1 MYIRIVKIDYI
12 MKNSKEYEYIC
23 EARNHHPQL
32 SHASNIISK
41 LSGKLKDSREITTLE
56 LLVPQYAQYLKKM
69 LNISKYDKTAI
80 ERKVDLLNGYYN
92 FMHDNNLDNV
102 FSSQGKFRPTILEEF
117 LYLLFKDY
125 VDFVKQR
132 DDDDDV
138 IGSGAVK
145 AYSNLYFKAKNFKE
159 FIKSPEI
166 GVNEK
171 DQDYAI
177 YRTFDISINK
187 ADPQQIRIPA
197 LAIEAKTYIDKT
209 MLDSIIATAEK
220 IKSGNPH
227 TRFIAVAE
235 RYDVSFAVDP
245 AYSRIDQIY
254 VLRKTVRKNEWQDID
269 KKVVWRMFEDTIKHL
284 ERPWSDI
291 ETRIKDEGVII

>member
-1 MYIRIVKIDYI
+1 MIS
-12 MKNSKEYEYIC
+12 SKEYKYIC
-23 EARNHHPQL
+23 EARDKYPQL
-32 SHASNIISK
+32 SHASNIITKASGR
-41 LSGKLKDSREITTLE
+41 LSALEKDALGKLIPK
-56 LLVPQYAQYLKKM
+56 YANYLKKM
-69 LNISKYDKTAI
+69 LSLSQFDKTAI
-80 ERKVDLLNGYYN
+80 GKKVEYLNAYYN
-92 FMHDNNLDNV
+92 FMHNNELDKV
-102 FSSQGKFRPTILEEF
+102 FSAQGKFRPTILEEF

-125 VDFVKQR
+125 VDVVKQR
-132 DDDDDV
+132 DDEDNVLD
-138 IGSGAVK
+138 SGAVK
-145 AYSNLYFKAKNFKE
+145 AYSNLYFKAKNFTE

-177 YRTFDISINK
+177 FRTFDISINK
-187 ADPQQIRIPA
+187 ADPLQIRIPA

-254 VLRKTVRKNEWQDID
+254 ILRKTMRKSEWIDID
-269 KKVVWRMFEDTIKHL
+269 KKVVWRLFEETIKHL

-291 ETRIKDEGVII
+291 ESRIKDDGVII

>member
-1 MYIRIVKIDYI
+1 MAI
-12 MKNSKEYEYIC
+12 NSYFEYIC
-23 EARNHHPQL
+23 LAKDAYPQL
-32 SHASNIISK
+32 SHASNIITKYNAALTSK
-41 LSGKLKDSREITTLE
+41 EEYALA
-56 LLVPQYAQYLKKM
+56 LLIPEYAKYLKKM
-69 LNISKYDKTAI
+69 LELSSYDKASI
-80 ERKVDLLNGYYN
+80 VKKVGYLNKYYN
-92 FMHDNNLDNV
+92 FMHEKELDRV
-102 FSSQGKFRPTILEEF
+102 FSAQGKFRPTILEEF
-117 LYLLFKDY
+117 LFLLFKDY
-125 VDFVKQR
+125 VEQVKTR
-132 DDDDDV
+132 EDSEGV
-138 IGSGAVK
+138 LGSGSVK
-145 AYSNLYFKAKNFKE
+145 AYSNIYFKAKNFKD

-177 YRTFDISINK
+177 YRVFDISVNN
-187 ADPQQIRIPA
+187 ANSMQIRIPA
-197 LAIEAKTYIDKT
+197 IAIEAKTYIDKT

-254 VLRKTVRKNEWQDID
+254 VLRKSMRKSEWIDID
-269 KKVVWRMFEDTIKHL
+269 ENVVCRIVDETIKHL

-291 ETRIKDEGVII
+291 ETRIKEDGVII

>member
-1 MYIRIVKIDYI
+1 ME
-12 MKNSKEYEYIC
+12 NSQDFRFIC
-23 EARNHHPQL
+23 GARTRYPQL
-32 SHASNIISK
+32 SHASNIITK
-41 LSGKLKDSREITTLE
+41 ITGNLTAKEKSALD
-56 LLVPQYAQYLKKM
+56 LLIPQYADYLREM
-69 LNISKYDKTAI
+69 LGISGFDKASI
-80 ERKVDLLNGYYN
+80 QEKVDYLNEYYN
-92 FMHDNNLDNV
+92 FMHYNHLDRA

-125 VDFVKQR
+125 VDSVKR
-132 DDDDDV
+132 RYDKKGV
-138 IGSGAVK
+138 LGSGAVK
-145 AYSNLYFKAKNFKE
+145 AYSNLYFKAKNFSD

-177 YRTFDISINK
+177 FRTFEISINK
-187 ADPQQIRIPA
+187 SAPLEIRIPA

-235 RYDVSFAVDP
+235 RYDVSYTVDP

-254 VLRKTVRKNEWQDID
+254 ILRKAMRKTEWKEID
-269 KKVVWRMFEDTIKHL
+269 KDVVWKMFEETVSHL

-291 ETRIKDEGVII
+291 ESRIKNEGVVI

>member
-1 MYIRIVKIDYI
+1 MTT
-12 MKNSKEYEYIC
+12 SEEYKYIC
-23 EARNHHPQL
+23 EARDRHPQL
-32 SHASNIISK
+32 SHASNIIAK
-41 LSGKLKDSREITTLE
+41 ASGALTVKEKEALRMLIPK
-56 LLVPQYAQYLKKM
+56 YASYLRKM
-69 LNISKYDKTAI
+69 LGLSRYDKTAI
-80 ERKVDLLNGYYN
+80 GEKVDCLNEYYN
-92 FMHDNNLDNV
+92 FMHDNELDRA
-102 FSSQGKFRPTILEEF
+102 FSAQGKFRPTILEEF

-125 VDFVKQR
+125 VDVVKKR
-132 DDDDDV
+132 DDEDDV
-138 IGSGAVK
+138 LGSGAVK
-145 AYSNLYFKAKNFKE
+145 AYSNLYFKARNFRD

-177 YRTFDISINK
+177 FRTFDISINK
-187 ADPQQIRIPA
+187 AVPLQIRIPA

-235 RYDVSFAVDP
+235 RYDVSFSVDP

-254 VLRKTVRKNEWQDID
+254 VLRKTMRKSEWIDID
-269 KKVVWRMFEDTIKHL
+269 KAVVWRLFDETVRHL

-291 ETRIKDEGVII
+291 GARIKDEGVII

>member
-1 MYIRIVKIDYI
+1 MAINSDFEFICS
-12 MKNSKEYEYIC
+12 SKE
-23 EARNHHPQL
+23 AFPQL
-32 SHASNIISK
+32 SHASNIITKYNGTLTSK
-41 LSGKLKDSREITTLE
+41 EERALTLLIPE
-56 LLVPQYAQYLKKM
+56 YTKYLRKM
-69 LNISKYDKTAI
+69 LEASSYNKASIVKTY
-80 ERKVDLLNGYYN
+80 ED
-92 FMHDNNLDNV
+92 
-102 FSSQGKFRPTILEEF
+102 SE
-117 LYLLFKDY
+117 
-125 VDFVKQR
+125 
-132 DDDDDV
+132 DV
-138 IGSGAVK
+138 LGSGAVK
-145 AYSNLYFKAKNFKE
+145 AYSNIYFKAKNFKD

-187 ADPQQIRIPA
+187 ASPMQIRIPA
-197 LAIEAKTYIDKT
+197 IAIEAKTYIDKT

-254 VLRKTVRKNEWQDID
+254 VLRKSMRKSEWIDID
-269 KKVVWRMFEDTIKHL
+269 ENVVWRMVEETIKHL

-291 ETRIKDEGVII
+291 ETRIKEDGVII

>member
-1 MYIRIVKIDYI
+1 
-12 MKNSKEYEYIC
+12 MKNSKEYIFVC
-23 EARNHHPQL
+23 EARELHPQL
-32 SHASNIISK
+32 SHASNIIAKASGTLSEKEYAALK
-41 LSGKLKDSREITTLE
+41 LLIPK
-56 LLVPQYAQYLKKM
+56 YAQYLKKM
-69 LNISKYDKTAI
+69 LPISSYDKNAI
-80 ERKVDLLNGYYN
+80 WKKVDLLNEYYN
-92 FMHDNNLDNV
+92 FMHDNGLDRV
-102 FSSQGKFRPTILEEF
+102 FSAQGKFRPTMLEEF

-125 VDFVKQR
+125 VEVVKSK
-132 DDDDDV
+132 DDV
-138 IGSGAVK
+138 DNVLNSGAVK
-145 AYSNLYFKAKNFKE
+145 AYSNLYFKAKNFSE

-171 DQDYAI
+171 DQDFAI

-187 ADPQQIRIPA
+187 ANPLQIRIPA

-254 VLRKTVRKNEWQDID
+254 VLRKTMRKSEWIDID
-269 KKVVWRMFEDTIKHL
+269 KKVVWRMFEETIKHL

-291 ETRIKDEGVII
+291 ETRIKEEGIII

>member
-1 MYIRIVKIDYI
+1 MIKSKDLEFIRQTKDKY
-12 MKNSKEYEYIC
+12 
-23 EARNHHPQL
+23 PQL
-32 SHASNIISK
+32 CHASNIIVK
-41 LSGKLKDSREITTLE
+41 ADSYLTKTGIDALNQ
-56 LLVPQYAQYLKKM
+56 LIPSYANYLKKM
-69 LNISKYDKTAI
+69 LKLSTYDKTSI
-80 ERKVDLLNGYYN
+80 EKKVEYLNEYYN
-92 FMHDNNLDNV
+92 FMHNNELDKA

-125 VDFVKQR
+125 VDFVKGR
-132 DDDDDV
+132 YDKDNV
-138 IGSGAVK
+138 LNSGAVK
-145 AYSNLYFKAKNFKE
+145 AYSNLYFKARNFSD
-159 FIKSPEI
+159 FIQSPEI

-177 YRTFDISINK
+177 FRTFDITINNT
-187 ADPQQIRIPA
+187 DPLQIRIPA

-235 RYDVSFAVDP
+235 RYEVSFAVDP

-254 VLRKTVRKNEWQDID
+254 ILRKTMRKSEWLDID
-269 KKVVWRMFEDTIKHL
+269 KNVVWRLFNETVKHL

-291 ETRIKDEGVII
+291 ESRITNDGVII

>member
-1 MYIRIVKIDYI
+1 MEINRDF
-12 MKNSKEYEYIC
+12 EYIC
-23 EARNHHPQL
+23 SAKDTYQQL
-32 SHASNIISK
+32 SHASNIITKYNSK
-41 LSGKLKDSREITTLE
+41 LTAKEESALT
-56 LLVPQYAQYLKKM
+56 LLVPEYAKYLRKM
-69 LNISKYDKTAI
+69 LELSSYDKASI
-80 ERKVDLLNGYYN
+80 VKKVGYLNKYYN
-92 FMHDNNLDNV
+92 FMHDNELDRA
-102 FSSQGKFRPTILEEF
+102 FSAQGKFRPTILEEF
-117 LYLLFKDY
+117 LFLIFKDY
-125 VDFVKQR
+125 VELIKTREDSE
-132 DDDDDV
+132 DV
-138 IGSGAVK
+138 LGSGAVK
-145 AYSNLYFKAKNFKE
+145 AYSNIYFKAKNFKD

-187 ADPQQIRIPA
+187 TAPMQIRIPA
-197 LAIEAKTYIDKT
+197 IAIEAKTYIDKT

-254 VLRKTVRKNEWQDID
+254 VLRKSMRKTEWMKID
-269 KKVVWRMFEDTIKHL
+269 ENVVWRMFDETIKHL

-291 ETRIKDEGVII
+291 ETRIKEDGIII

>member
-1 MYIRIVKIDYI
+1 MPINNDYDFI
-12 MKNSKEYEYIC
+12 CRAKETY
-23 EARNHHPQL
+23 PQL
-32 SHASNIISK
+32 SHASNIITKYNSTLTSK
-41 LSGKLKDSREITTLE
+41 EERALTLLIPEYAKYLRKMLELTTYDKDS
-56 LLVPQYAQYLKKM
+56 VFKKVGYLNK
-69 LNISKYDKTAI
+69 
-80 ERKVDLLNGYYN
+80 YYN
-92 FMHDNNLDNV
+92 YMHSKELDRS
-102 FSSQGKFRPTILEEF
+102 FSAQGKFRPTILEEF
-117 LYLLFKDY
+117 LFLLFKDY
-125 VDFVKQR
+125 VECVKMR
-132 DDDDDV
+132 DDNEDV
-138 IGSGAVK
+138 LGSGAVK
-145 AYSNLYFKAKNFKE
+145 AYSNIYFKAKNFTD

-177 YRTFDISINK
+177 YRTFDISINN
-187 ADPQQIRIPA
+187 ADPMQIRIPA
-197 LAIEAKTYIDKT
+197 IAIEAKTYIDKT

-254 VLRKTVRKNEWQDID
+254 VLRKSMRKSEWID
-269 KKVVWRMFEDTIKHL
+269 VDKDVVWRMFHETLTHL

-291 ETRIKDEGVII
+291 ETRIKEDGVII

>member
-1 MYIRIVKIDYI
+1 
-12 MKNSKEYEYIC
+12 MKNKDYKYIC
-23 EARNHHPQL
+23 EARDNHPQL
-32 SHASNIISK
+32 SHASNIVTKMSGNLSK
-41 LSGKLKDSREITTLE
+41 KEEEALD
-56 LLVPQYAQYLKKM
+56 LLVPVYAAYLKKI
-69 LNISKYDKTAI
+69 LNLTKYDK
-80 ERKVDLLNGYYN
+80 ESVGKKVDYLNEYYN
-92 FMHDNNLDNV
+92 FMHDKQLDKV
-102 FSSQGKFRPTILEEF
+102 FSAQGKFRPTILEEF
-117 LYLLFKDY
+117 MYLLFKDY
-125 VDFVKQR
+125 VEVVKQR
-132 DDDDDV
+132 EDSEDV
-138 IGSGAVK
+138 LDSGAVK
-145 AYSNLYFKAKNFKE
+145 AYSNLYFKAKNFSD

-177 YRTFDISINK
+177 FRTFDISINQ
-187 ADPQQIRIPA
+187 ADPLQIRIPA

-254 VLRKTVRKNEWQDID
+254 ILRKAMRKSEWIDID
-269 KKVVWRMFEDTIKHL
+269 KKVVWKMFDDTISHL

-291 ETRIKDEGVII
+291 ESRIKNDGIVI